1 MSKIEIFILT
11 NGNRHRLL
19 NETVNSALSIIVPHN
34 CSLAISV
41 SVNSGNEVSLDNDL
55 IRVITNRVSDNLFKH
70 MQDCI
75 EFTDADFV
83 VFFHD
88 DDLFLPNYLQVMT
101 KHIYADNCV
110 AVGGNSIIFSEKRWP
125 NKIAFNRLIFPKII
139 KSKHQ
144 ISASYLECAVG
155 AAALP
160 SYLYR
165 RTAIRQALVKFNSFY
180 TFYRYGDIQLLSLL
194 LENKKNIKILPH
206 CVMCTRWHA
215 SNDTK
220 SIDALDLKYKLSLL
234 ESSLCKTSIAY
245 LFFQLDRLYIHSDHA
260 NIVYKNIY
268 RLFKKSLKLMNYL
281 RVVLVRSL

>member
-11 NGNRHRLL
+11 NGNRSRLL

-55 IRVITNRVSDNLFKH
+55 IRVITNKVSDNLFKH

-88 DDLFLPNYLQVMT
+88 DDLFLPNYLQVLT

-110 AVGGNSIIFSEKRWP
+110 AVGGNSIIFSEDRWP
-125 NKIAFNRLIFPKII
+125 NKIAFNRLILPKFL

-144 ISASYLECAVG
+144 ISAAYLECAVG

-165 RTAIRQALVKFNSFY
+165 RTAIGEALVKLNSFY
-180 TFYRYGDIQLLSLL
+180 TFYRYSDIQLLILL
-194 LENKKNIKILPH
+194 LENKQNIKILPH

-220 SIDALDLKYKLSLL
+220 SINALDLKYKLSLL
-234 ESSLCKTSIAY
+234 ESSLCKKSIAY
-245 LFFQLDRLYIHSDHA
+245 LFFQLDRLYIHNNDA
-260 NIVYKNIY
+260 KIVFKYIY
-268 RLFKKSLKLMNYL
+268 RLFKKSLKLINYL
-281 RVVLVRSL
+281 RVLLARLP